1 MDKVPR
7 NARPKL
13 SVAPIFE
20 YSLRAPAPGV
30 KIFGLRRRASQGM
43 VFPAAQISKAAG
55 ASVTR
60 GRQYSILR
68 HRLQYVSRC
77 NESLHSFL
85 LWSLEAS
92 VRPAHGTRR
101 TALARAGRPC
111 RVRLGGIRY
120 APRNTIQFQQTNPI
134 LVVQIFLFSIKAGE
148 EKSGV
153 DNHRGVRSV

>member
-60 GRQYSILR
+60 GRQY
-68 HRLQYVSRC
+68 VSRC
-77 NESLHSFL
+77 NESALLPSLVSRSFRP
-85 LWSLEAS
+85 SCTCNATHGACEG
-92 VRPAHGTRR
+92 RPAVPGTPRR
-101 TALARAGRPC
+101 DPLRPTEHHPIPADQPHLISRPDIFIFNQSRGR
-111 RVRLGGIRY
+111 
-120 APRNTIQFQQTNPI
+120 
-134 LVVQIFLFSIKAGE
+134 K
-148 EKSGV
+148 K
-153 DNHRGVRSV
+153 RG